1 MNKFYKTKLLITI
14 FYKFFNNNDNS
25 FRTLMYHSIQD
36 DRSILDKNDIWIL
49 KKSIFKEQINQ
60 IKKNKN
66 FYKSDILLSDCPKN
80 GISITFDDGYLDTYE
95 IAAPYLIENNIPFTI
110 L

>member
-1 MNKFYKTKLLITI
+1 MNKFYKTKLLITK

-60 IKKNKN
+60 IKK
-66 FYKSDILLSDCPKN
+66 
-80 GISITFDDGYLDTYE
+80 
-95 IAAPYLIENNIPFTI
+95 
-110 L
+110 